1 MKHYSLI
8 TPLTTYTKIDIT
20 IRLDRNNATKM
31 EINILLKQSFKKK
44 KSLPNFH
51 PLHVAKHCNST
62 YPRIVSYIFPDH
74 FPGWSRNAHT
84 FLPCIGCTLR
94 EYAIR

>member
-1 MKHYSLI
+1 MYI
-8 TPLTTYTKIDIT
+8 KIDII
-20 IRLDRNNATKM
+20 IRFDRNNKTPNK
-31 EINILLKQSFKKK
+31 NGILKRSKKK

-84 FLPCIGCTLR
+84 FLPYIGCTLR

>member
-31 EINILLKQSFKKK
+31 EINILLKQSFKRKK
-44 KSLPNFH
+44 EFTQFSP
-51 PLHVAKHCNST
+51 T
-62 YPRIVSYIFPDH
+62 
-74 FPGWSRNAHT
+74 SRCEA
-84 FLPCIGCTLR
+84 L
-94 EYAIR
+94 